1 MSLLDFVGYLI
12 DFVAKSKLK
21 KNIVKITK
29 EEWFK
34 EVFNDISYSDS
45 LWKRVRV
52 RRILRKSDIVEVLR
66 NDSEEREKCI
76 RIVKEEHHRKLQS

>member
-21 KNIVKITK
+21 KNIVQITK

-45 LWKRVRV
+45 LWKNTTGNY
-52 RRILRKSDIVEVLR
+52 KVE
-66 NDSEEREKCI
+66 
-76 RIVKEEHHRKLQS
+76 

>member
-21 KNIVKITK
+21 KNIVQITK

-66 NDSEEREKCI
+66 NDSEERGKFI